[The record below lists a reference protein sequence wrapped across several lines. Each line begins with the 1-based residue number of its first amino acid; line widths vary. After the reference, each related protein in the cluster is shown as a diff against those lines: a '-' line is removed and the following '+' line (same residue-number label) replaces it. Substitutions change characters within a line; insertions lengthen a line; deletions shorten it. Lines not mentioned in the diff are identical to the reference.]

1 MPAFRYPPLRMLPA
15 LVLLLTAA
23 LPVQPQLEAALL
35 DAVAASCPGSK
46 VALDRDLTRAC
57 QNYAT
62 AVGTGKAPISGT
74 AVSFYASLESAEP
87 APVAGVARVNPAA
100 HADRAISELFPRS
113 CRFNRAGVAAALLPG
128 GGAVVC
134 ALTADHQTD
143 LLPIPGTVDEF
154 DTVQVSG
161 RLGAGLTRPRLFVT
175 RPSGEV
181 TELGM
186 VAAGG
191 DFSTRVQLRET
202 GEHSLEVLAD
212 GAGGPQVVALR
223 RVFAGVNPPASPP
236 PEPHADK
243 GLAGVEAA
251 VARLRASRGLP
262 ALQRD
267 PQLDAVAQAHSR
279 EMARTR
285 TFAHVLPSDGSMSD
299 RLRAHGYSYSSAG
312 ENIGLA
318 GDASSAHEAIAASP
332 AHLANLLD
340 PRHRRLGLG
349 EARGSTP
356 DGTEGVYL
364 TELLAVHIVQ
374 SADPAREVVLQI
386 QSERKRLHLP
396 ALQRDVELDRIAQA
410 EASSAAQS
418 GETRLSGEPAGHALS
433 QVPLLRSALAE
444 LFVGGAPDVVTAS
457 KNLAEPR
464 WTRLGAGAVYAG
476 SKELGAGSLWVVLLY
491 GR

>member
-1 MPAFRYPPLRMLPA
+1 MLA
-15 LVLLLTAA
+15 LFLLLTSA
-23 LPVQPQLEAALL
+23 LPIQPQLEAALL
-35 DAVAASCPGSK
+35 DAVAGSCPGSK

-57 QNYAT
+57 QSYAA
-62 AVGTGKAPISGT
+62 AVGSGKAPISGT

-87 APVAGVARVNPAA
+87 APVAGVARVSPAA
-100 HADRAISELFPRS
+100 QADRAVSDLFPRS
-113 CRFNRAGVAAALLPG
+113 CRFNRAGVAAALLPSG
-128 GGAVVC
+128 EAVVC

-143 LLPIPGTVDEF
+143 LARIPGSVEEF
-154 DTVQVSG
+154 DMVQVSG
-161 RLGAGLTRPRLFVT
+161 RLGAGLSRPRLFVT

-181 TELGM
+181 SELGM
-186 VAAGG
+186 VASGG

-223 RVFAGVNPPASPP
+223 RVFAGVKPPASPP
-236 PEPHADK
+236 PEPRSDK

-267 PQLDAVAQAHSR
+267 DELDAVARGHSQ

-285 TFAHVLPSDGSMSD
+285 TFAHVLPSDGSMAD
-299 RLRAHGYSYSSAG
+299 RLRERGYGYRSAG

-318 GDASSAHEAIAASP
+318 GDSAAAHEAIVASP

-349 EARGSTP
+349 EARGPSP
-356 DGTEGVYL
+356 DGGEVVYL
-364 TELLAVHIVQ
+364 TELFAAPVVK
-374 SADPAREVVLQI
+374 SADPLREVVLQVEA
-386 QSERKRLHLP
+386 ERKRLHLP
-396 ALQRDVELDRIAQA
+396 ALQRDAALDQIAQR
-410 EASSAAQS
+410 EAASAAQG
-418 GETRLSGEPAGHALS
+418 GEAKLSGQTVG
-433 QVPLLRSALAE
+433 RALAAAPSLQSAIVE
-444 LFVGGAPDVVTAS
+444 LFVGGGPDVVTTS
-457 KNLAEPR
+457 KNLAEPQ

-476 SKELGAGSLWVVLLY
+476 SKAWGAGSLWVVLLY

>member
-1 MPAFRYPPLRMLPA
+1 MLLA
-15 LVLLLTAA
+15 LFLLVTSA
-23 LPVQPQLEAALL
+23 LPLQPQLEAALL
-35 DAVAASCPGSK
+35 DAVAESCPGSK
-46 VALDRDLTRAC
+46 VAIDRDLTRAC
-57 QNYAT
+57 QSYA
-62 AVGTGKAPISGT
+62 AAAGSGKAPISGT

-87 APVAGVARVNPAA
+87 APVAGVARVSPAS
-100 HADRAISELFPRS
+100 HADRAVSELFPRS
-113 CRFNRAGVAAALLPG
+113 CRFNRAGVAAALLPQG
-128 GGAVVC
+128 EAVVC

-143 LLPIPGTVDEF
+143 LARIPGTVDEF
-154 DTVQVSG
+154 DTVQVTG
-161 RLGAGLTRPRLFVT
+161 RLGAGLSRPRLFVT
-175 RPSGEV
+175 HPSGEV
-181 TELGM
+181 SELGM

-223 RVFAGVNPPASPP
+223 RVFAGVKPPASPP
-236 PEPHADK
+236 PEPRTDK

-251 VARLRASRGLP
+251 IARLRASRGLP

-267 PQLDAVAQAHSR
+267 PELDGVARGHSE

-299 RLRAHGYSYSSAG
+299 RLRAHGYAYRSAG

-318 GDASSAHEAIAASP
+318 GDSATAHEAIAASP

-349 EARGSTP
+349 EARGPTS
-356 DGTEGVYL
+356 DGGEAVYL
-364 TELLAVHIVQ
+364 TELLAAPVLK
-374 SADPAREVVLQI
+374 SADPAREVVQQI
-386 QSERKRLHLP
+386 EAERKRRHLP
-396 ALQRDVELDRIAQA
+396 ALQRDLSLDRIAQH
-410 EASSAAQS
+410 EAASAAQGGEAKLS
-418 GETRLSGEPAGHALS
+418 GETAGRALS
-433 QVPLLRSALAE
+433 AVPALQSAIAE
-444 LFVGGAPDVVTAS
+444 LFVGGGPDVVAAS

-476 SKELGAGSLWVVLLY
+476 SKAWGAGSLWVVLLY

>member
-1 MPAFRYPPLRMLPA
+1 MLLA
-15 LVLLLTAA
+15 LFLLLTDA

-35 DAVAASCPGSK
+35 DAIGGSCPGQK
-46 VALDRDLTRAC
+46 VSLDRDLTRAC
-57 QNYAT
+57 QSYAG
-62 AVGTGKAPISGT
+62 AAAAGRAPISGT
-74 AVSFYASLESAEP
+74 AVSFYASLESSEP
-87 APVAGVARVNPAA
+87 APVAGVARVSPAS
-100 HADRAISELFPRS
+100 HADRAASELFPRS
-113 CRFNRAGVAAALLPG
+113 CRFNRAGMGAALLPG

-143 LLPIPGTVDEF
+143 LARIPGTVDEF

-161 RLGAGLTRPRLFVT
+161 RLGPGLSRPRLFVT

-186 VAAGG
+186 VASGG
-191 DFSTRVQLRET
+191 EFSTRVQLRET

-223 RVFAGVNPPASPP
+223 RVFAGVKPPASPP
-236 PEPHADK
+236 PEPPADR
-243 GLAGVEAA
+243 GMVGVEAA
-251 VARLRASRGLP
+251 IARLRASRGLP
-262 ALQRD
+262 ALERD
-267 PQLDAVAQAHSR
+267 RALDAVALGHSA

-285 TFAHVLPSDGSMSD
+285 TFAHVLPTDGSMSD
-299 RLRAHGYSYSSAG
+299 RLRVHGYAYRSAG

-318 GDASSAHEAIAASP
+318 GDVGAAHEAIAASP

-349 EARGSTP
+349 EARGPTP
-356 DGTEGVYL
+356 DGGEAVYL
-364 TELLAVHIVQ
+364 TEMFAAPVVR

-386 QSERKRLHLP
+386 QAERKRRGLP
-396 ALQRDVELDRIAQA
+396 ALQRDGALDQIAQE
-410 EASSAAQS
+410 EAASAARGGEAKLS
-418 GETRLSGEPAGHALS
+418 GETAGRALAK
-433 QVPLLRSALAE
+433 VPSLHSALAE
-444 LFVGGAPDVVTAS
+444 LFVGGGPDVVTHS

-464 WTRLGAGAVYAG
+464 WTRLGAGTVYAG
-476 SKELGAGSLWVVLLY
+476 SKAWGAGGLWVVLLY

>member
-1 MPAFRYPPLRMLPA
+1 MLLA
-15 LVLLLTAA
+15 LVLLTSA
-23 LPVQPQLEAALL
+23 LPAQRQLEAALL

-46 VALDRDLTRAC
+46 VALDRDLTHAC
-57 QNYAT
+57 QSYAT
-62 AVGTGKAPISGT
+62 AVGSGKAPISGT

-87 APVAGVARVNPAA
+87 APVAGVARVSPAS
-100 HADRAISELFPRS
+100 HADRAVSELFPRS

-128 GGAVVC
+128 GEAVVC
-134 ALTADHQTD
+134 ALTADHQSD
-143 LLPIPGTVDEF
+143 LLRIPGMVDEF

-161 RLGAGLTRPRLFVT
+161 RLGAGLSRPRLFVT

-186 VAAGG
+186 VASGG

-223 RVFAGVNPPASPP
+223 RVFAGVKPPASPP
-236 PEPHADK
+236 PEPQADK

-267 PQLDAVAQAHSR
+267 PELDAVAQAHSV

-299 RLRAHGYSYSSAG
+299 RLRAHGYSYRSAG

-318 GDASSAHEAIAASP
+318 GDAAAAHEAIAASP

-349 EARGSTP
+349 EARGPTP
-356 DGTEGVYL
+356 DGGEAVYL
-364 TELLAVHIVQ
+364 TELLAAPIVKN
-374 SADPAREVVLQI
+374 ADPARAVVLQI
-386 QSERKRLHLP
+386 AAERKRRHLP
-396 ALQRDVELDRIAQA
+396 PLQRDAVLDQIAQQ
-410 EASSAAQS
+410 EAASAAQGGEAKLS
-418 GETRLSGEPAGHALS
+418 GETAGRALS
-433 QVPLLRSALAE
+433 QVPPLRSAIAE
-444 LFVGGAPDVVTAS
+444 LFVGGGPEVVNAS
-457 KNLAEPR
+457 KNVAEPR

-476 SKELGAGSLWVVLLY
+476 SKAWGAGSLWVVLLY